1 MSLQPV
7 DNSNLDRRMHILNHR
22 RRSLRNRSLSLTQLQ
37 QRQFLI
43 RRPIPQQLTDRRRP
57 ERMPMGNLPQ
67 QQRRTEHATASD
79 RSLTY
84 AAPAVSAPTAAT
96 EASAWRTAVDP
107 NSKKVYY
114 WNIHTRES
122 RWKKPIELATPAERE
137 EMERKEREQRNFFE
151 EMERNILRRLQDG
164 DRGIGGGI
172 CGVVADA
179 AVPACV
185 DAGKAD
191 HQECLTPIESDPSPL
206 EIQESWV
213 QSWIAN
219 SSSPMSL
226 GSSSVSSGGSPL
238 SSTGSFVSLEC
249 EDERDDKV
257 APLKKPTAVTTS
269 KLERI
274 SKMAIDKPNLV
285 RTISKM
291 EYDLTLLLR
300 GIEKGSNPSPNG
312 VNDLLSPGETS
323 SSDLLASLCITHE
336 PEGVGCNILSL
347 EHILQAPLSPAT
359 SVASSITD
367 EQFSPS
373 STVVKP
379 TLVKRNTCGTIYLG
393 STLSNP
399 DKDALIKCVCGV
411 FRAHLLQSDACNV
424 APQSSDR
431 VFDDDYQPTSCH
443 RTGSNNYL
451 DRSCCDPIM
460 PTLEDITSF
469 YRDIFLRSQMEV
481 DCIVISLIYIERLI
495 KKTLGRLRPTPANW
509 RSLLFSCMV
518 LSSKVW
524 DDLSMWNA
532 DFSKIG
538 PSGVTFSLRRTNELE
553 VALLT
558 ALEYKVKV
566 NASEYAKYY
575 FLLRSM
581 LCRSGLAN
589 DNLITM
595 NPLDLEGVKSLGE
608 RTGASYCDLSVV
620 KPFVRARSKSLGDV
634 DNKDDGSETGFNAAI
649 GGSPKLLS
657 KKVSLEH
664 LVRM

>member
-1 MSLQPV
+1 
-7 DNSNLDRRMHILNHR
+7 
-22 RRSLRNRSLSLTQLQ
+22 
-37 QRQFLI
+37 
-43 RRPIPQQLTDRRRP
+43 
-57 ERMPMGNLPQ
+57 MGNIPH
-67 QQRRTEHATASD
+67 QQRRTELATSSN
-79 RSLTY
+79 RSSTC
-84 AAPAVSAPTAAT
+84 AAPAASVPPAAV
-96 EASAWRTAVDP
+96 EATAWRTAVDP
-107 NSKKVYY
+107 NTKKIYY

-137 EMERKEREQRNFFE
+137 EMERKEREQRSFFE
-151 EMERNILRRLQDG
+151 DMEKNILKRLQDG

-172 CGVVADA
+172 RGTIDNGHADR
-179 AVPACV
+179 V
-185 DAGKAD
+185 DASKAD
-191 HQECLTPIESDPSPL
+191 DQECLTPIESDASPL

-213 QSWIAN
+213 QSWIEN
-219 SSSPMSL
+219 SSSPLSL
-226 GSSSVSSGGSPL
+226 GSSSVSTGGSPL
-238 SSTGSFVSLEC
+238 SSTCSIASLDC

-257 APLKKPTAVTTS
+257 APLKKSTTVTKS

-274 SKMAIDKPNLV
+274 SKKAIDKPKLV

-291 EYDLTLLLR
+291 EYDLTLLLK
-300 GIEKGSNPSPNG
+300 GIESGNNPSPNG
-312 VNDLLSPGETS
+312 VNELLSTDERP

-359 SVASSITD
+359 SVASSVTD
-367 EQFSPS
+367 EQLSPS

-411 FRAHLLQSDACNV
+411 FRAHLLQSDVCTV
-424 APQSSDR
+424 TPLSSDR
-431 VFDDDYQPTSCH
+431 VFDDDCELNSRH
-443 RTGSNNYL
+443 RTGLNSYL
-451 DRSCCDPIM
+451 DHSRCHPFV

-495 KKTLGRLRPTPANW
+495 KKTLGRLRPTPSNW

-589 DNLITM
+589 DNLTTM
-595 NPLDLEGVKSLGE
+595 DPLDVEGVKSLGE
-608 RTGASYCDLSVV
+608 KTGASFCDLSVA

-634 DNKDDGSETGFNAAI
+634 ESKDDGSETGFNAAI